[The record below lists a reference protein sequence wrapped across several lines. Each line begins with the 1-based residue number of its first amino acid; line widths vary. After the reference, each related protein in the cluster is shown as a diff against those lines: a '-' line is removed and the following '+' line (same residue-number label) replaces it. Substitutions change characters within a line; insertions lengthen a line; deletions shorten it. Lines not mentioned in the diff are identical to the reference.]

1 MTGPVPGPGTP
12 GVTPSTTPGATS
24 ATTPGVTPSTAPGA
38 GRLAGRVALVVGAGS
53 VPDAV
58 SNGQAAA
65 VTYAREGA
73 AVACVDRD
81 PQAARHTVD
90 RITAEG
96 GRAVALTA
104 DVTDESQVAAAVTGA
119 VEAFGPVDI
128 LHNNVGA
135 TFLGGPVDI
144 SLEAWHAAFAVN
156 VDSVLLTVKHV
167 LPSMIERCR
176 GVVVNVSSV
185 AALRDVGY
193 DYPAYMAA
201 KAAVNQ
207 LTVSIAL
214 QNAAH
219 GIRANTVAP
228 GFIDTP
234 LVRAQLHSQADSI
247 EELLAVRHAA
257 CPSGRMG
264 TPWDVANAALFLA
277 SDEAAYVNGVCLPVD
292 GGLTMRAV

>member
-1 MTGPVPGPGTP
+1 M
-12 GVTPSTTPGATS
+12 
-24 ATTPGVTPSTAPGA
+24 A
-38 GRLAGRVALVVGAGS
+38 GRLHGRVALVVGAGS
-53 VPDAV
+53 VGDGV

-73 AVACVDRD
+73 LVGCVDISLEAA
-81 PQAARHTVD
+81 QATVAM
-90 RITAEG
+90 IESEG
-96 GRAVALTA
+96 GRALAMAA
-104 DVTDESQVAAAVTGA
+104 DVTDEAQVARAVSDTVFALGT
-119 VEAFGPVDI
+119 VGI

-135 TFLGGPVDI
+135 TFLGGPTEI
-144 SLEAWHAAFAVN
+144 SLEAWRQAFAVN
-156 VDSVLLTVKHV
+156 VDSVLLTTKHV
-167 LPSMIERCR
+167 LPMMIERGN
-176 GVVVNVSSV
+176 GVIVNISSV
-185 AALRDVGY
+185 ASLRDVGY

-214 QNAAH
+214 RNAAH
-219 GIRANTVAP
+219 GIRANSVAP
-228 GFIDTP
+228 GLIDTP

-257 CPSGRMG
+257 CPPGRMG

-277 SDEAAYVNGVCLPVD
+277 SDEAAYINGVCLPVD

>member
-1 MTGPVPGPGTP
+1 M
-12 GVTPSTTPGATS
+12 S
-24 ATTPGVTPSTAPGA
+24 
-38 GRLAGRVALVVGAGS
+38 GRVEGKVALVVGAGS
-53 VPDAV
+53 IGDGV

-73 AVACVDRD
+73 LVACVDISLEAA
-81 PQAARHTVD
+81 QATVAM
-90 RITAEG
+90 IEAEG
-96 GRAVALTA
+96 GRAVALAA
-104 DVTDESQVAAAVTGA
+104 DVTDEAQVVSAVEGA
-119 VEAFGPVDI
+119 VSALGTVGI

-135 TFLGGPVDI
+135 TFLGGPTEI
-144 SLEAWHAAFAVN
+144 SVEAWHKAFAVN
-156 VDSVLLTVKHV
+156 VDSVLLTSKHV
-167 LPSMIERCR
+167 LPSMIER
-176 GVVVNVSSV
+176 GSGAIVNISSV

-214 QNAAH
+214 RNAPH
-219 GIRANTVAP
+219 GIRANSVAP

-257 CPSGRMG
+257 CPPGRMG